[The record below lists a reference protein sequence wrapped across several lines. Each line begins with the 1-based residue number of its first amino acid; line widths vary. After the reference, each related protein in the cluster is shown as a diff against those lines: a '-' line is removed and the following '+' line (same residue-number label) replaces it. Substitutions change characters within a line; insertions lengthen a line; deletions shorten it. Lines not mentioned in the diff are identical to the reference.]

1 MNIGKFAVCT
11 CALIVLSVADFGQL
25 QAQTSKYSVTVLK
38 GLYKDGDAIPFI
50 HILPQDYS
58 STATIRFGAGI
69 DPKGRKSPRNIEI
82 PISGGLGRKV
92 LQTKDFVFRGEA
104 FRSRLSYRLD
114 GVGISDL
121 PKRVFIQRETSLATA
136 SALTIDRNAFVVGEP
151 ITVKVDLKKIEG
163 QINRFSNK
171 IDGNLVLVML
181 PRQVSGGGWLPP
193 VRYGFAALK
202 AGQTEYTLWQPR
214 KDDPASGANR
224 QRLIP
229 TGVYQIYYTWEGV
242 ILDQLKQTVT
252 VAAPEPGD
260 HKYITL
266 TPKVTPKTKTALPVY
281 DRLPK
286 IGYRVPKGKREL
298 VRNGHMALYRVGKN
312 ETLRLIT
319 ELEILCTT
327 ASCSMDDDRLLKRLG
342 EGGGWFKF
350 GEQNTYPGT
359 YEVRFYWRRK
369 IDTLPYDDRQYVLDR
384 KRFVITGKALAKPP
398 GWGVPPGWEERAEVL
413 PPDVV
418 AIQSEKNSALEM
430 GERVEFYIENTLAAA
445 ELGKDPWDAI
455 SADIWVSIHRKD
467 GYGLSC
473 GFFEEVPY
481 GLPLLLKKSTFKPN
495 RPTGFLRPSANNPAF
510 SLPPQPVI
518 GSFRPPEISVFKQ
531 PVIESIR
538 PAKEYG
544 FSALYSKKG
553 RRNVLR
559 LSKKRGDRHFNL
571 VAPPVPGNY
580 VVRLYRGKLE
590 EGVLHAP
597 NAEMLASYEFAVES
611 KVFSRA
617 VSFGNPVNYIPTAT
631 KGDVLIKTD
640 LRHDA
645 NVYRRLRI
653 QSHKS
658 RSVVPGGAK
667 TLPWSTATQT
677 LHGVDGLRS
686 VELKPSAI
694 VQSDLVP
701 TTDYAQLYLLN
712 YGIVISESDP
722 ARMIR
727 ISNNGINGTI
737 SPVGWP
743 DRLVPKPITYDDI
756 KVPFE
761 KWYMNDDLCRVDIVP
776 EHEIRMVDWI
786 PAPDTEKASYAGD
799 EFDLVDG
806 AKDKFPEMKKVFRG
820 VPFYIEAVFKTPLDS
835 TQYRGRIGKKTKVLF
850 QKLDGNPLVYRSANM
865 YVITERGLEI
875 LQ

>member
-11 CALIVLSVADFGQL
+11 CALIVLSVANFGPL
-25 QAQTSKYSVTVLK
+25 QAQTSKYSVTTTK
-38 GLYKDGDAIPFI
+38 DLYKDGGAIPFI
-50 HILPQDYS
+50 HIIPQDYS
-58 STATIRFGAGI
+58 AKAAIRFWGGL
-69 DPKGRKSPRNIEI
+69 DPKGIKRRKNIEF
-82 PISGGLGRKV
+82 PISPGLGRKV
-92 LQTKDFVFRGEA
+92 LQTKDFVFSGDA
-104 FRSRLSYRLD
+104 FRSKLSYSLN
-114 GVGISDL
+114 GVGISDIG
-121 PKRVFIQRETSLATA
+121 KSVFIERETPLAA
-136 SALTIDRNAFVVGEP
+136 DSALTIDRNEFVVGEP
-151 ITVKVDLKKIEG
+151 ITVNVDLKKIEG
-163 QINRFSNK
+163 QIDRLSNE
-171 IDGNLVLVML
+171 IDGSLVLVML
-181 PRQVSGGGWLPP
+181 PRQVPGGGWLPP
-193 VRYGFAALK
+193 TQHGFAALK
-202 AGQTEYTLWQPR
+202 AAQTEYALWQPR
-214 KDDPASGANR
+214 NNDPYSRGKP
-224 QRLIP
+224 LIP
-229 TGVYQIYYTWEGV
+229 TGVYQIYYTWQGV
-242 ILDQLKQTVT
+242 ILDQLKQTIT
-252 VAAPEPGD
+252 IAAPEPGD

-266 TPKVTPKTKTALPVY
+266 TPKVTPERKTALPVY

-286 IGYRVPKGKREL
+286 IGFDVPKGKREL
-298 VRNGHMALYRVGKN
+298 VRYGHMALYRVGKN
-312 ETLRLIT
+312 ETLRLMNERIVGCST
-319 ELEILCTT
+319 G
-327 ASCSMDDDRLLKRLG
+327 SCSIDDNPMIKGLG
-342 EGGGWFKF
+342 ADGGWFKF
-350 GEQNTYPGT
+350 GERNIYPGT

-369 IDTLPYDDRQYVLDR
+369 DDSLVYDDRQYVLDK
-384 KRFVITGKALAKPP
+384 KRFVITAKALAKAP
-398 GWGVPPGWEERAEVL
+398 GWGVPAGWEERAAVL

-418 AIQSEKNSALEM
+418 AIQSEKNTALEM
-430 GERVEFYIENTLAAA
+430 GERVELYIENTLAAA
-445 ELGKDPWDAI
+445 ELGKDPWDVI

-473 GFFEEVPY
+473 GFFEEVPF

-495 RPTGFLRPSANNPAF
+495 RPTGFLRPSVNNPAF

-518 GSFRPPEISVFKQ
+518 GGLRPAEMSVLKQ
-531 PVIESIR
+531 PVIERIR
-538 PAKEYG
+538 PVKGYG

-559 LSKKRGDRHFNL
+559 LSKKRGDRHFNI
-571 VAPPVPGNY
+571 VAPPAPGNY

-597 NAEMLASYEFAVES
+597 NAEMLASYEFSVES
-611 KVFSRA
+611 KTFSRA
-617 VSFGNPVNYIPTAT
+617 VSFGNSVNYIPIDR
-631 KGDVLIKTD
+631 GRNVPIKTD
-640 LRHDA
+640 FQHDA
-645 NVYRRLRI
+645 NVYRYLRI
-653 QSHKS
+653 QSHKP

-667 TLPWSTATQT
+667 TLPWSTATQNIHF
-677 LHGVDGLRS
+677 LHDLNS

-694 VQSDLVP
+694 VESDLVP

-712 YGIVISESDP
+712 YGIVISESEP

-727 ISNNGINGTI
+727 INDRGVVPLI
-737 SPVGWP
+737 GWP
-743 DRLVPKPITYDDI
+743 DQLIPKPITYDDI

-850 QKLDGNPLVYRSANM
+850 QKLDGNPLVYRSAHM

>member
-1 MNIGKFAVCT
+1 VNIGKFAVCT
-11 CALIVLSVADFGQL
+11 CALIALSIASFGQL
-25 QAQTSKYSVTVLK
+25 QAQTSKYSVTALK
-38 GLYKDGDAIPFI
+38 DLYKDGDPIPFI

-58 STATIRFGAGI
+58 SDATIRFGARI
-69 DPKGRKSPRNIEI
+69 DPKGIKSPRNIEI
-82 PISGGLGRKV
+82 PITAGLGRKI

-104 FRSRLSYRLD
+104 FRSELSYRLD

-121 PKRVFIQRETSLATA
+121 PKRVFIERETPLAA
-136 SALTIDRNAFVVGEP
+136 ESALKIDRNAFVVGEP
-151 ITVKVDLKKIEG
+151 ITVTVDLKKFEG
-163 QINRFSNK
+163 QIDRFTNK
-171 IDGNLVLVML
+171 IDGSLMLVML

-193 VRYGFAALK
+193 VRHGFAALK

-214 KDDPASGANR
+214 RDDPASGANR

-229 TGVYQIYYTWEGV
+229 TGVYQIYYTWQGV
-242 ILDQLKQTVT
+242 ILDQLKRTIT

-266 TPKVTPKTKTALPVY
+266 TPKVTPETKTALPVY

-286 IGYRVPKGKREL
+286 IGFRVPKGKREL
-298 VRNGHMALYRVGKN
+298 VRYGHMALYRVGKN
-312 ETLRLIT
+312 ETLRLMNERT
-319 ELEILCTT
+319 VG
-327 ASCSMDDDRLLKRLG
+327 CSTGRCGLDDNPQIKGLG
-342 EGGGWFKF
+342 AGGGWFKF
-350 GEQNTYPGT
+350 GERNVYPGT

-369 IDTLPYDDRQYVLDR
+369 NDSLVYDDRQYVLDK
-384 KRFVITGKALAKPP
+384 KRFVITAKALAKAP
-398 GWGVPPGWEERAEVL
+398 GWGVPAGWEARAEVL

-418 AIQSEKNSALEM
+418 AIQSEKNTALEM
-430 GERVEFYIENTLAAA
+430 GERVELYVENTLAAA
-445 ELGKDPWDAI
+445 ELGKDPWDVI

-473 GFFEEVPY
+473 GFFEEVPF

-495 RPTGFLRPSANNPAF
+495 RPTGFPQPSASNPAF
-510 SLPPQPVI
+510 SLPPPPVI
-518 GSFRPPEISVFKQ
+518 GGIRPPEVSVFRQ
-531 PVIESIR
+531 PSIERIR

-597 NAEMLASYEFAVES
+597 NAELLAVYDFAVES
-611 KVFSRA
+611 KVVSRA

-631 KGDVLIKTD
+631 KGDVPIKTD

-645 NVYRRLRI
+645 NIFRHLRV
-653 QSHKS
+653 QSHKP

-667 TLPWSTATQT
+667 TLPWFAATQNIRF
-677 LHGVDGLRS
+677 LHDLNS
-686 VELKPSAI
+686 VELKPAAI
-694 VQSDLVP
+694 VKSDLVP

-712 YGIVISESDP
+712 YGIVISESEP

-727 ISNNGINGTI
+727 TANNGVNGTL
-737 SPVGWP
+737 SRVGWP
-743 DRLVPKPITYDDI
+743 DQLVPRPTTYDDI

-786 PAPDTEKASYAGD
+786 PAADTEKVSYAGD

-806 AKDKFPEMKKVFRG
+806 AKDRFPELKKVFRG